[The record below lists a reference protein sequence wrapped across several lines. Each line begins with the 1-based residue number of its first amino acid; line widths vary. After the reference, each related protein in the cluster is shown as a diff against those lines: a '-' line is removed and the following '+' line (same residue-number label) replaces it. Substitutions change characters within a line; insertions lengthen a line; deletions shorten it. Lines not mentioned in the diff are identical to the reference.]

1 MLTLDHVTVG
11 ISASIFT
18 PLVII
23 AVYVNDLSDAVRKA
37 YRRLVKKKDAQG
49 GGNKAPGVDGQPGV
63 ILRTGDYDSDKETTV
78 VDHQLPPPKSRGKTA
93 SLNKPVQ
100 HGRWLNWFGPLR
112 HSAGSN
118 DPGYA
123 KLFGTFTFH
132 THIPGLRRLWKWQQY
147 LQRSRRSPFSGSRW
161 DDRYTTDYPLHHFLT
176 GIRRFLSRIGNTL
189 FMCIALPMLVAIG
202 L

>member
-37 YRRLVKKKDAQG
+37 YHRLVKKKDAQG
-49 GGNKAPGVDGQPGV
+49 GGNKAPGVDGRPGV

-93 SLNKPVQ
+93 SLNKPAQ
-100 HGRWLNWFGPLR
+100 HGG
-112 HSAGSN
+112 
-118 DPGYA
+118 
-123 KLFGTFTFH
+123 
-132 THIPGLRRLWKWQQY
+132 
-147 LQRSRRSPFSGSRW
+147 
-161 DDRYTTDYPLHHFLT
+161 
-176 GIRRFLSRIGNTL
+176 
-189 FMCIALPMLVAIG
+189 
-202 L
+202 